1 MLVLGDYK
9 GEITLKIPTNT
20 YSLTNGIRLIR
31 FCGYAPDP
39 LSSIALV
46 EKTFS
51 SLLLA
56 LRDVTRACWGDG
68 SETQRTS
75 VCVCM
80 CECVWV
86 CFCELEWGRLR
97 KCLSV
102 LIPDVLL
109 FFFFWLLPLGVIA
122 VVHLLQSHLI
132 MYVTPTLC
140 LSFTAFMHPLFG
152 LLWSFPHFWQLH
164 LQHPSSIIS
173 TMPPVHMS
181 KLSPHCLS
189 NVCSLVRF
197 PDVPPRGNRFFL
209 KPRRIGMFSC
219 AHCGHHTGVT
229 VTNKWLNPILITA
242 SITSSQYI
250 STHFPCK

>member
-1 MLVLGDYK
+1 MPQTFQICQNRQNHELKPVLFN
-9 GEITLKIPTNT
+9 TQIP
-20 YSLTNGIRLIR
+20 NGI
-31 FCGYAPDP
+31 
-39 LSSIALV
+39 
-46 EKTFS
+46 
-51 SLLLA
+51 LLLSKSYW
-56 LRDVTRACWGDG
+56 LTVTVLKRIFDKAYNDFRHKNEICKDLYNT
-68 SETQRTS
+68 SHSVFTETGNWEKQNDS
-75 VCVCM
+75 
-80 CECVWV
+80 CETLV
-86 CFCELEWGRLR
+86 FY
-97 KCLSV
+97 
-102 LIPDVLL
+102 
-109 FFFFWLLPLGVIA
+109 FFFWLLPLGVIA